1 MDSIIS
7 KNCKIFSCLDVTLI
21 HKLVSITL
29 QRGIWSNL
37 RIKPPAAQQIIKHK
51 FIYND
56 NADVHIDFISH
67 KTSVIRFH
75 TS

>member
-7 KNCKIFSCLDVTLI
+7 NNYKILSCLAVTLI
-21 HKLVSITL
+21 HKLVSIIL
-29 QRGIWSNL
+29 QRGIWSKL
-37 RIKPPAAQQIIKHK
+37 RIKPPAGRQIIKHK